1 MECTWNMDKKKMYRN
16 LSELSYYWEC
26 KNVTKLFEDAYM
38 LSISSNLNDTIIWV
52 RRTVTFIIKMI
63 TKTSPSFWIAA
74 TSVSLGLQLTAGTS
88 GTLQKYFWRFQ
99 TFFMFFRLEN
109 FPKKDP
115 NKKFRFKI
123 LFWISNIFWNCPL
136 SASIVL
142 TTFCNFFAN
151 LLPVLFKHNLSTR
164 QL

>member
-1 MECTWNMDKKKMYRN
+1 
-16 LSELSYYWEC
+16 
-26 KNVTKLFEDAYM
+26 M

-99 TFFMFFRLEN
+99 TFFMFFRQLTQRCPNPKIHDKADVLFVLDQIRN
-109 FPKKDP
+109 FDFLDCFKYFSIFNSFMKYLSSISITAA
-115 NKKFRFKI
+115 FRFVWLTASHKRCFHRSFNT
-123 LFWISNIFWNCPL
+123 LWQSSNL
-136 SASIVL
+136 VE
-142 TTFCNFFAN
+142 T
-151 LLPVLFKHNLSTR
+151 
-164 QL
+164 